1 MDNQELLS
9 QVAGLIREQ
18 TQVFSEQLSGI
29 NGRLDGMDK
38 RLDAMDNEIRGVG
51 LDIENKITKRIDS
64 LFDGYKLTHEK
75 QWEQDR
81 VIEFLQTKMEEM
93 QLRLLALE
101 NKIA

>member
-1 MDNQELLS
+1 MRGKSMDNQELLS

-29 NGRLDGMDK
+29 NGRLD
-38 RLDAMDNEIRGVG
+38 AMDNEIRGVG
-51 LDIENKITKRIDS
+51 LDIKNKITKRIDS

-81 VIEFLQTKMEEM
+81 VIEFLQAKMEEM

>member
-29 NGRLDGMDK
+29 NGRLD
-38 RLDAMDNEIRGVG
+38 AMDNEIRGVG
-51 LDIENKITKRIDS
+51 LDIKNKITKRIDS

-81 VIEFLQTKMEEM
+81 VIEFLQAKMEEM